1 MFGLTPVQLL
11 IFMVIALVLF
21 GAKRLPEMGRGLGSG
36 LREFRGGITGALE
49 SPRAVDTPTAESA
62 TSGRDTHGS

>member
-49 SPRAVDTPTAESA
+49 RPAAVDTPAAESA
-62 TSGRDTHGS
+62 TSGRDAHAG